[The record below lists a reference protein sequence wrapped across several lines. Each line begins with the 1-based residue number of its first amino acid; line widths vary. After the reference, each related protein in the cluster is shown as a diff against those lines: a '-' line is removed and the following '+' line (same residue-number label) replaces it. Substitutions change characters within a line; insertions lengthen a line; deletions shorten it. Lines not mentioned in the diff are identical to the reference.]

1 MKQFK
6 SQELTVNVSFAV
18 AVPSTSYRMVSPD
31 TLSRISS
38 DRLIPREDESLA
50 DSSKSEILGESV
62 SGSLHPFWVT
72 YLTSSETP
80 PGD

>member
-1 MKQFK
+1 MKPFK
-6 SQELTVNVSFAV
+6 SQELTVNVSFTV
-18 AVPSTSYRMVSPD
+18 AVPSNASYRMVSPD

-38 DRLIPREDESLA
+38 DRPIPREDESLA

-72 YLTSSETP
+72 
-80 PGD
+80 